1 MKQLF
6 NSMLVVLALCL
17 ASPST
22 LLADAMTEKT
32 HATAKKD
39 KKNQRTIALWG
50 HVKDSFTKVGVKGV
64 KITLMRE
71 DSTVVDT
78 TTVFVTG
85 NNSLKNDYAYKFD
98 IPTEPCRFIILA
110 QHPDYEDSW
119 VNFHIRS
126 IARNKYFDAP
136 WHYMKRR
143 TSVTSAYDGETL
155 REVTVKGT
163 QVKIAYRGDTLVYD
177 AAAFKLPD
185 GSMLDAL
192 VRQLPGAELKDDGTI
207 TVNGRKVDYLTLNGK
222 DFFKGNN
229 KIMLDNLPYFTVQ
242 NIKVYDR
249 TTDKSRYMGR
259 DVEMREYVMDVNLK
273 KQYRTGYIGNVEVGG
288 ASSDRYLGRLFASS
302 FSDHT
307 KVSLFANV
315 NNINE
320 TRNPESNGD
329 WSASNAP
336 EGKTTNR
343 SAGVNIYAEGKETM
357 FKNTFNATAFWNDY
371 ANNTSN
377 RQTQFLQSGNSYSL
391 SDSHTD
397 TRNRQLSVTNDFTL
411 QLPVWLYSYTEV
423 NIGDTRENG
432 AERQATLS
440 QSTDR
445 YGEASQALD
454 SVFATPQPTGI
465 RESLLNQARNSELY
479 RGHHFNAYQRF
490 VFNKKLAWG
499 DNLELELNAGY
510 QQRENKSYVDYRL
523 DYADPR
529 QEADYRNIY
538 VKSPTK
544 GYHYEARGEYF
555 FNFVNNF
562 TLRLYT
568 TYKQSLDHAVTD
580 YYRLDSYDEW
590 RDGLWPLGTVPSTAD
605 SLWAVR
611 SAPNSMYQNKLTR
624 NSQTGLNFHYNR
636 RTDSTFT
643 YMQIHLPMI
652 VRNEKLNYQ
661 RATTD
666 TCASRTRAFLDG
678 EINLRFAWKRWKHWL
693 SATIVHRTIL
703 PDMTSLVAFDFTNPL
718 AVTLANADLKSGQKW
733 TFDGRYQV
741 RLFNNR
747 LTISVTPQL
756 GYLTNPILTGYSYDS
771 STGAYTYQPQNGD
784 YCWNGELGLGLYG
797 TIDKKQRFSY
807 SISSKLGYELT
818 QTMEMTGERAASQL
832 ADRHLT
838 NYKTWWNFFYRS
850 EKMTTG
856 LTGSYTLHVFSFDD
870 NSHSSYRTH
879 DLNLTYSAN
888 GFIPVVKVFVGTTFG
903 WYYTNTTLGNTPS
916 QNNYVWNATISHSFL
931 KGKRL
936 TAKLS
941 AYDLLN
947 TVANYSYT
955 VNPSSMN
962 FRRTDRIGRYVMLS
976 LSYKLNIMPGK

>member
-1 MKQLF
+1 MNENL
-6 NSMLVVLALCL
+6 
-17 ASPST
+17 P
-22 LLADAMTEKT
+22 
-32 HATAKKD
+32 AKVQKD

-78 TTVFVTG
+78 TTVFGTAVRT
-85 NNSLKNDYAYKFD
+85 LKPDYAYKFD
-98 IPTEPCRFIILA
+98 IPAEPQRFIILA
-110 QHPDYEDSW
+110 QHPDYEDAW
-119 VNFHIRS
+119 VNFHVRS
-126 IARNKYFDAP
+126 VARNKYFDAP

-143 TSVTSAYDGETL
+143 TSVASAYDGETL
-155 REVTVKGT
+155 REVVKGT
-163 QVKIAYRGDTLVYD
+163 RVKIAYRGDTIVYD

-207 TVNGRKVDYLTLNGK
+207 TVNGRKIDYLTLNGK

-242 NIKVYDR
+242 NIKVYDKA
-249 TTDKSRYMGR
+249 TDKSRYMGR
-259 DVEMREYVMDVNLK
+259 DVEQREYVMDVNLK
-273 KQYRTGYIGNVEVGG
+273 KQYRTGYMGNVEVGG
-288 ASSDRYLGRLFASS
+288 ASSERYLGRLFASS
-302 FSDHT
+302 FSDHA
-307 KVSLFANV
+307 KVTVFANV

-320 TRNPESNGD
+320 TRNPESNGN
-329 WSASNAP
+329 WNVANAP

-343 SAGVNIYAEGKETM
+343 SAGVNVYLDGKETM
-357 FKNTFNATAFWNDY
+357 FKNTFNALAFWNDY
-371 ANNTSN
+371 TNNTSN
-377 RQTQFLQSGNSYSL
+377 LLTQFLQGNNSYSL
-391 SDSHTD
+391 SDSHVD
-397 TRNRQLSVTNDFTL
+397 TRNRQLSINNEFTL
-411 QLPVWLYSYTEV
+411 QLPVWFSSYTEV
-423 NIGDTRENG
+423 NIGDTRDNTVQ
-432 AERQATLS
+432 RSATLS
-440 QSTDR
+440 RPTDK
-445 YGEASQALD
+445 YGETSQALD
-454 SVFATPQPTGI
+454 SVFAIPQPKGI
-465 RESLLNQARNSELY
+465 SESLLNNTRNSELSSAN
-479 RGHHFNAYQRF
+479 HFNAYQRF
-490 VFNKKLAWG
+490 VLNKKLPWG

-510 QQRENKSYVDYRL
+510 QQRNKKDYSDYRL
-523 DYADPR
+523 DYSDPN
-529 QEADYRNIY
+529 QKADYRNIY
-538 VKSPTK
+538 TNTPTK

-555 FNFVNNF
+555 FNFINNL

-568 TYKQSLDHAVTD
+568 KYKQSLDHAVSD
-580 YYRLDSYDEW
+580 YYRLDGYEAW
-590 RDGLWPLGTVPSTAD
+590 RDGLWPLGNIPSTAD

-611 SAPNSMYQNKLTR
+611 SAANSMYQNKLTR
-624 NSQTGLNFHYNR
+624 NSQTGINFFYNR
-636 RTDSTFT
+636 YTDSTYT

-666 TCASRTRAFLDG
+666 TCASRTRTFLDG
-678 EINLRFAWKRWKHWL
+678 EINLQFAWKRWTHRIY
-693 SATIVHRTIL
+693 ATITHRTIL
-703 PDMTSLVAFDFTNPL
+703 PEMTSLVAFDFTNPL
-718 AVTLANADLKSGQKW
+718 AATLANSGLKSGQKW
-733 TFDGRYQV
+733 TFNGRYQV

-747 LTISVTPQL
+747 LVIAVSPEL

-784 YCWNGELGLGLYG
+784 YSWNGEFGLGLFG
-797 TIDKKQRFSY
+797 TLDKKQRFSY
-807 SISSKLGYELT
+807 SITSKLGYEFT

-832 ADRHLT
+832 ADRHVT
-838 NYKTWWNFFYRS
+838 NVKGWWEFFYRS

-856 LTGSYTLHVFSFDD
+856 LSGSYTLRAFSFDD
-870 NSHSSYRTH
+870 NSHGNYSTNH
-879 DLNLTYSAN
+879 LNLTYSVN
-888 GFIPVVKVFVGTTFG
+888 GFIPVVNVFVGTTFG
-903 WYYTNTTLGNTPS
+903 WYYTNTTLGTAPS
-916 QNNYVWNATISHSFL
+916 QNNYVWNATMSYSFL

-976 LSYKLNIMPGK
+976 LSYKLNIMPSK